1 MREFARAGLF
11 AALIALA
18 TGCGIGTTDRDAF
31 DRRFPFA
38 RSTAASARGLADLRE
53 RIHAT
58 LGDHAQIA
66 RLRLAGEDARFLAR
80 VPKRSSDY
88 DEYLWNNFSL
98 GKPTPEKLNA
108 DDRKQMPERLFE
120 VDEVPFE
127 AIPAM
132 VREAHA
138 RLAFEGGV
146 LALVEVERRPKTKG
160 LRITVHER
168 GSRRDGHVE
177 FDVDGNVLAA
187 SPE

>member
-1 MREFARAGLF
+1 MREFARACVF
-11 AALIALA
+11 AALLALA

-53 RIHAT
+53 RIRAT
-58 LGDHAQIA
+58 LGEHARIA
-66 RLRLAGEDARFLAR
+66 RLRLAGEDARFLAQ
-80 VPKRSSDY
+80 VPKRRSEF
-88 DEYLWNNFSL
+88 DEYLWNDFSL
-98 GKPTPEKLNA
+98 GKPKPEKLDD
-108 DDRKQMPERLFE
+108 DDRKKMPERLFE
-120 VDEVPFE
+120 LDEVPFD

-138 RLAFEGGV
+138 RLGFEGGV

-168 GSRRDGHVE
+168 GVRRDGHVE
-177 FDVDGNVLAA
+177 FDADGNVVAA